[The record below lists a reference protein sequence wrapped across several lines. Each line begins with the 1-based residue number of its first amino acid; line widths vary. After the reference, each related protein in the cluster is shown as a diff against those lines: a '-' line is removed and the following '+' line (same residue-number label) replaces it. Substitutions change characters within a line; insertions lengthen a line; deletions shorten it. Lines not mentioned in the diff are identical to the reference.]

1 MNKKDVVE
9 IMSKKT
15 TKLAILS
22 VVIVAMTAVLVPMLI
37 EEAEAR
43 TDVTITS
50 TAGPF
55 FNADV
60 HLVKGKFWAHP
71 RFIPQ
76 EFPMVVKWTSWGGG
90 IVGGGDE
97 IGRFTGNVNLLGGEH
112 PRVSLE
118 YKNPTNVNERNECS
132 IVVSPPL
139 IGTCHIPPRGWSVS
153 AVFNIT
159 FRDQN
164 SDNNNCDLLT
174 KFGGLDQLKIVR
186 EKLHC

>member
-1 MNKKDVVE
+1 MMVF
-9 IMSKKT
+9 
-15 TKLAILS
+15 
-22 VVIVAMTAVLVPMLI
+22 LVPTLI
-37 EEAEAR
+37 EKADAR

-60 HLVKGKFWAHP
+60 HLVKGKFWNFP

-76 EFPMVVKWTSWGGG
+76 DFPMVVKWTSWGGG

-118 YKNPTNVNERNECS
+118 YKNPTNVNERNE
-132 IVVSPPL
+132 
-139 IGTCHIPPRGWSVS
+139 
-153 AVFNIT
+153 
-159 FRDQN
+159 
-164 SDNNNCDLLT
+164 
-174 KFGGLDQLKIVR
+174 
-186 EKLHC
+186 